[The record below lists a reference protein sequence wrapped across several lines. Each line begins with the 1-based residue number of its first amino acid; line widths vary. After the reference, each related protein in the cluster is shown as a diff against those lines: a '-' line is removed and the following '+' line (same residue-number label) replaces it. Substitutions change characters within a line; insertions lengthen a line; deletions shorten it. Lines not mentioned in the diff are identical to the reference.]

1 MIRLTNV
8 SASLIFTPEKMVIP
22 GDYFEV
28 EELEDGHKRLVA
40 EGRLEVNDSRT
51 ETKEVAQEILAKKK
65 AKRQPKTVQEAEDGG
80 EV

>member
-40 EGRLEVNDSRT
+40 EGRLEVNDSRK
-51 ETKEVAQEILAKKK
+51 ETKAVADEINSKKK
-65 AKRQPKTVQEAEDGG
+65 IKREPKTIKEAEDGG
-80 EV
+80 TV